1 MKVSFTGPQSS
12 GKTTLMN
19 QLLHMS
25 EYRKWS
31 FVKEVTRKVKR
42 AGNEI
47 NDHVSDLN
55 KTQLLILSEHLNNHQ
70 IKGNHF
76 LDRCILDGYIY
87 TKYFFEEG
95 KVDQHVYDH
104 AVYLLNMLLPTL
116 DLVLYPD
123 PREVELEDDG
133 IRSTNKYFR
142 DRIIDLYTEYFVNGP
157 DGSDTRINQ
166 PLPEIV
172 VLQGSV
178 SERMNTI
185 LEHITNDKA
194 RQFAYN

>member
-19 QLLHMS
+19 ALTHLG

-42 AGNEI
+42 SGHEI
-47 NDHVSDLN
+47 NDTAHDLN
-55 KTQLLILSEHLNNHQ
+55 LTQSMILSEHLINHQ
-70 IKGNHF
+70 LKGNLF

-95 KVDQHVYDH
+95 KVNKSVYDYS
-104 AVYLLNMLLPTL
+104 VYLLNALLPTL

-123 PREVELEDDG
+123 PSEVELEDDG
-133 IRSTNKYFR
+133 TRSTNMYFR
-142 DRIIDLYTEYFVNGP
+142 DRIIQLYADYFEKGP
-157 DGSDTRINQ
+157 DTSDTRLYQ
-166 PLPEIV
+166 PAPEIII
-172 VLQGSV
+172 LKGPV
-178 SERMNTI
+178 SERLDTI
-185 LEHITNDKA
+185 LKHITYDKI
-194 RQFAYN
+194 R